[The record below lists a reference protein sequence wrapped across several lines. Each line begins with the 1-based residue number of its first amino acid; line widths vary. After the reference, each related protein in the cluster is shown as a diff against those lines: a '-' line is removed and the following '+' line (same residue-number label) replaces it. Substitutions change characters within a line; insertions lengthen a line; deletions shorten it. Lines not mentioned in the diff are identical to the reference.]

1 MKKQIAAPVFEIQRF
16 SIHDG
21 PGIRTLVFF
30 KGCLLNCEWCQN
42 PESQDKAP
50 TIAFYKD
57 KCKESFSCK
66 EICPENAILND
77 VFRIDYEKCTVCG
90 ECVTACAYDALRL
103 IGNIM
108 TPKELLTQLLA
119 DQPYYQKSGG
129 GVTFSGGEPTL
140 YPEFMDQTL
149 DLCNEHKIH
158 TTIETSGCF
167 SFKTWEPILRKL
179 NLIYFDL
186 KIMDADDHKVATG
199 LKNSTILDNA
209 EKLVEQNFPVEFRMP
224 LIPGFTDT
232 EENLEKVICCLKKL
246 RQNKIHLLKYHNM
259 GEAKIDIIQ
268 GDQKKLNMDTYSEES
283 FGKIKAHFERAKIE
297 VID

>member
-1 MKKQIAAPVFEIQRF
+1 MEKQNVAPVFEIQRF

-30 KGCLLNCEWCQN
+30 KGCLLNCKWCQN

-57 KCKESFSCK
+57 KCKESFNCR
-66 EICPENAILND
+66 EICPENAILDNG
-77 VFRIDYEKCTVCG
+77 FRIDYEKCTVCG
-90 ECVTACAYDALRL
+90 DCVTACAFGAIKF
-103 IGNIM
+103 IGNVM

-140 YPEFMDQTL
+140 YPEFLDQIL
-149 DLCNEHKIH
+149 DLCIEHKIH
-158 TTIETSGCF
+158 TTIETCGCF

-186 KIMDADDHKVATG
+186 KIMDSEDHRVATG
-199 LKNSTILDNA
+199 LTNSTILSNA

-224 LIPGFTDT
+224 LIPGYTDT
-232 EENLEKVICCLKKL
+232 ELNLDKVIFLLKKL
-246 RQNKIHLLKYHNM
+246 KQNKIHLLKYHNM

-268 GDQKKLNMDTYSEES
+268 GDQKKLNLDSYSDES
-283 FGKIKAHFERAKIE
+283 FEKIKVRFNRMEIE
-297 VID
+297 VTD